1 MRSGETKESRPQETE
16 NTCSPSHTEPRYR
29 NPRSAALLG
38 VLGWRL
44 VRLIETHSDQLVRG
58 LLDRIENSERCREFV
73 LKVPP
78 EDLKQR
84 VYEIY
89 HHLGQWLLT
98 KTEHDVEQRYT
109 AIGERRAAQGVPL
122 SQLMFVI
129 VATKEHL
136 WEYVNKEAMADRP
149 VELFQELE
157 LFQLVEQFFDR
168 AVYFAAIGYERHP
181 SASKK
186 VAEN

>member
-1 MRSGETKESRPQETE
+1 MIA
-16 NTCSPSHTEPRYR
+16 EP
-29 NPRSAALLG
+29 PTAVLG

-44 VRLIETHSDQLVRG
+44 VRLIEAHSDPLARG

-73 LKVPP
+73 RKVPP
-78 EDLKQR
+78 DDLKDR
-84 VYEIY
+84 VYDIY
-89 HHLGQWLLT
+89 RHLGEWLLK
-98 KTEHDVEQRYT
+98 KTEHEVEQRYT

-136 WEYVNKEAMADRP
+136 WGYVAQEAMLDRP

-168 AVYFAAIGYERHP
+168 AIYFAAIGYEHHQLTPKQAGKHGNDHVLDGLVSR
-181 SASKK
+181 
-186 VAEN
+186 

>member
-1 MRSGETKESRPQETE
+1 MIADTTQ
-16 NTCSPSHTEPRYR
+16 N
-29 NPRSAALLG
+29 AALLG

-44 VRLIETHSDQLVRG
+44 VRLIETHSDQLARG
-58 LLDRIENSERCREFV
+58 LLDRVENSERCREFV
-73 LKVPP
+73 QKVPP
-78 EDLKQR
+78 EDLKQK

-98 KTEHDVEQRYT
+98 KTEHDIEHRYI
-109 AIGERRAAQGVPL
+109 AIGERRAEQGVCL
-122 SQLMFVI
+122 SSLMFVI

-136 WEYVNKEAMADRP
+136 WEYVTREAMADRP

-168 AVYFAAIGYERHP
+168 AVYFAAIGYERHQL
-181 SASKK
+181 AQKK
-186 VAEN
+186 VAGN

>member
-1 MRSGETKESRPQETE
+1 MISEGSQ
-16 NTCSPSHTEPRYR
+16 N
-29 NPRSAALLG
+29 AALLG

-44 VRLIETHSDQLVRG
+44 VRLIETHSDQLARG

-73 LKVPP
+73 QKVPP
-78 EDLKQR
+78 DDLKQK

-89 HHLGQWLLT
+89 HHLGQWLLK
-98 KTEHDVEQRYT
+98 KTEHEVEQRYT

-136 WEYVNKEAMADRP
+136 WEYVVREGMADRP
-149 VELFQELE
+149 VEVFQELE

-168 AVYFAAIGYERHP
+168 AVYFAAIGYEQYQL
-181 SASKK
+181 ATKK
-186 VAEN
+186 AGSN

>member
-1 MRSGETKESRPQETE
+1 MISEGSQ
-16 NTCSPSHTEPRYR
+16 N
-29 NPRSAALLG
+29 AALLG

-44 VRLIETHSDQLVRG
+44 VRLIETHSDQLARG

-73 LKVPP
+73 QKVPP
-78 EDLKQR
+78 DDLKQK

-89 HHLGQWLLT
+89 HHLGQWLLK
-98 KTEHDVEQRYT
+98 KTEHEVEQRYT

-136 WEYVNKEAMADRP
+136 WEYVTQEALADRP

-168 AVYFAAIGYERHP
+168 AVYFAAIGYERHY
-181 SASKK
+181 SASRK
-186 VAEN
+186 VISN

>member
-1 MRSGETKESRPQETE
+1 MIAESQT
-16 NTCSPSHTEPRYR
+16 
-29 NPRSAALLG
+29 ALLG

-44 VRLIETHSDQLVRG
+44 VRLIETHSDPLARG
-58 LLDRIENSERCREFV
+58 LLERIENSERCREFV
-73 LKVPP
+73 QKVPP
-78 EDLKQR
+78 EDLKDR

-89 HHLGQWLLT
+89 HHLGEWLLK
-98 KTEHDVEQRYT
+98 KTERNVEHRYI

-122 SQLMFVI
+122 SQFMFAI

-136 WEYVNKEAMADRP
+136 WDYVTREAMLDRP

-168 AVYFAAIGYERHP
+168 AVYFGAIGYERYQ
-181 SASKK
+181 SARKK
-186 VAEN
+186 AA

>member
-1 MRSGETKESRPQETE
+1 MIEESQ
-16 NTCSPSHTEPRYR
+16 
-29 NPRSAALLG
+29 AAVLG

-44 VRLIETHSDQLVRG
+44 VRLIENHSDPLARG
-58 LLDRIENSERCREFV
+58 LLDRIENSERCREFI
-73 LKVPP
+73 LRVPP
-78 EDLKQR
+78 DDLKDR
-84 VYEIY
+84 VYDIY
-89 HHLGQWLLT
+89 RHLGEWLLK
-98 KTEHDVEQRYT
+98 KTERDVEQRYT

-136 WEYVNKEAMADRP
+136 WDYVTREAMLDRP

-168 AVYFAAIGYERHP
+168 AVYFAAIGYEHYELTHQQATGNHGKDHGLDGRV
-181 SASKK
+181 SR
-186 VAEN
+186 

>member
-1 MRSGETKESRPQETE
+1 MIAESQ
-16 NTCSPSHTEPRYR
+16 NV
-29 NPRSAALLG
+29 ALLG

-44 VRLIETHSDQLVRG
+44 VRLIENHSDQLARG
-58 LLDRIENSERCREFV
+58 LLDRIENCERCREFV
-73 LKVPP
+73 QKVPP
-78 EDLKQR
+78 DDLKER

-89 HHLGQWLLT
+89 HHLGQWLLR
-98 KTEHDVEQRYT
+98 KTERDVEQRYM
-109 AIGERRAAQGVPL
+109 AIGERRAAQGVSL

-136 WEYVNKEAMADRP
+136 WEFVTREAMLDRP

-168 AVYFAAIGYERHP
+168 AVYFAAIGYERHQ
-181 SASKK
+181 SAQKRTG
-186 VAEN
+186 NN

>member
-1 MRSGETKESRPQETE
+1 MISEGSQ
-16 NTCSPSHTEPRYR
+16 N
-29 NPRSAALLG
+29 AALLG

-44 VRLIETHSDQLVRG
+44 VRLIETHSDQLARG

-73 LKVPP
+73 QKVPP
-78 EDLKQR
+78 DDLKQK

-89 HHLGQWLLT
+89 HHLGQWLLK
-98 KTEHDVEQRYT
+98 KTEHEVEQRYM
-109 AIGERRAAQGVPL
+109 AIGELRAAQGVPL

-136 WEYVNKEAMADRP
+136 WEYVTQEATADRP

-168 AVYFAAIGYERHP
+168 AVYFAAIGYEHRY
-181 SASKK
+181 STTKRATK
-186 VAEN
+186 N

>member
-1 MRSGETKESRPQETE
+1 MIVDATQ
-16 NTCSPSHTEPRYR
+16 N
-29 NPRSAALLG
+29 AALLG

-44 VRLIETHSDQLVRG
+44 VRLIETHSDQLARG
-58 LLDRIENSERCREFV
+58 LLERIENSERCREFV
-73 LKVPP
+73 HTVPP
-78 EDLKQR
+78 DDLRDR

-89 HHLGQWLLT
+89 HHLGQWLL
-98 KTEHDVEQRYT
+98 KKPEHEVEQRYI
-109 AIGERRAAQGVPL
+109 AIGQRRAAQGVCL

-136 WEYVNKEAMADRP
+136 WEYVTKEAMADRP

-168 AVYFAAIGYERHP
+168 AVYFAAIGYERYQT
-181 SASKK
+181 AQKRGAGK
-186 VAEN
+186 

>member
-1 MRSGETKESRPQETE
+1 MIAESQ
-16 NTCSPSHTEPRYR
+16 N
-29 NPRSAALLG
+29 AAMLG

-44 VRLIETHSDQLVRG
+44 VRLIETHSDQLARG
-58 LLDRIENSERCREFV
+58 LLERIENSERCREFV
-73 LKVPP
+73 LRVPA
-78 EDLKQR
+78 EDLRDR

-89 HHLGQWLLT
+89 HHLGQWLLK
-98 KTEHDVEQRYT
+98 KTEHDVEQRYV
-109 AIGERRAAQGVPL
+109 AIGERRAAQGVSL

-136 WEYVNKEAMADRP
+136 WEYVNREAMLDRP

-168 AVYFAAIGYERHP
+168 AVYFASIGYERYQLAHGKT
-181 SASKK
+181 A
-186 VAEN
+186 NN